1 MPRTGDVSLTDLFMN
16 RKQRYLGQNCERM
29 KFQEIKSRV
38 VRSVRQ
44 CMNAREFSPSV
55 GVLSLCLFAFLSTI
69 FAASPI
75 RLPTDSRWSVHTA
88 LSFAR
93 GHGGDLTEFLP
104 IIEREKFYAIE
115 SPDGRVRS
123 RYPIGTSLLVAP
135 AVGLIAVARPAWAE
149 DLRTKIPAR
158 TEQMLA
164 SLIGAMTCV
173 VFFWVVFQ
181 SFRSVPVALFSAL
194 MLGLSTAVWST
205 ATRALWQHGPLILM
219 LSIAMLLLL
228 EGRKRP
234 AVVQFVSLP
243 LIAGYVIRPTGIVP
257 LGILSLYVLLYYRA
271 FVPKYV
277 AWSLLIVVPWTLYN
291 FSIYGMPLSPYYFG
305 EAFTSQTHFLEGLL
319 GNLFSPSRGLF
330 VFSPVLLFAVSGFV
344 IALRSGE
351 ERPLVI
357 ALASIVVGQLIIV
370 GSASMWWAGHSF
382 GPRFTTDILPIVV
395 YFTAFNFRLPESLP
409 RRLQYPVSSLIVVLA
424 AVSALIHAQ
433 GAIRYGTWQWNYMP
447 DSIDDHPSRAWD
459 WTDAQFVRK
468 FRN

>member
-1 MPRTGDVSLTDLFMN
+1 
-16 RKQRYLGQNCERM
+16 M
-29 KFQEIKSRV
+29 KFQDVKSQI

-55 GVLSLCLFAFLSTI
+55 GVLSLCLFALLSTI
-69 FAASPI
+69 FAVSPI

-104 IIEREKFYAIE
+104 IIEKEKFYAIE
-115 SPDGRVRS
+115 ARDGHVRS

-135 AVGLIAVARPAWAE
+135 AVGLIAVASPAWAE
-149 DLRTKIPAR
+149 ELHTTIPAR

-173 VFFWVVFQ
+173 VFFWAVFQ

-194 MLGLSTAVWST
+194 ILGLSTSVWST

-219 LSIAMLLLL
+219 LSIAMLLLIRAR
-228 EGRKRP
+228 EKP
-234 AVVQFVSLP
+234 AIVQFASLP

-271 FVPKYV
+271 WVPRYV
-277 AWSLLIVVPWTLYN
+277 AWALLISIPWVLYN
-291 FSIYGMPLSPYYFG
+291 FSIYGTPLSPYYVG
-305 EAFTSQTHFLEGLL
+305 EAFTSQTHFAEGLL

-330 VFSPVLLFAVSGFV
+330 VYSPVLLFAVSGFV
-344 IALRSGE
+344 IALLSE
-351 ERPLVI
+351 ERRPFVV
-357 ALASIVVGQLIIV
+357 ALASIVVAHMIIV

-382 GPRFTTDILPIVV
+382 GPRFTTDILPILV

-409 RRLQYPVSSLIVVLA
+409 RRLQHLVSSLIVVLA
-424 AVSALIHAQ
+424 VVSALIHAQ

-459 WTDAQFVRK
+459 WTDPQFARK
-468 FRN
+468 LRN